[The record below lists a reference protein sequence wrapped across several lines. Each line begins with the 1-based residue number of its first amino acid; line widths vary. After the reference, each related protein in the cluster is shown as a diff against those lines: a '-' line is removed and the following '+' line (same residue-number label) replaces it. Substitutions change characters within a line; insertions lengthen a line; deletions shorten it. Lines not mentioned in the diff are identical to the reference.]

1 MSRVRNYDVVI
12 IGGGIHGVATAYFLA
27 QKGVSVALLERDY
40 CGRCASGV
48 NAGGVR
54 TLGRPL
60 AEIPLSLASSKL
72 WRELDFLR
80 GFDGAFAQTGQLK
93 VAESESD
100 LAALRERRQMLARH
114 GFDHEVL
121 IDTDQV
127 LALVPAIAQ
136 HVTGALWV
144 ATDGF
149 AFPYKIVLAFADQAR
164 KLGVDI
170 FETCP
175 VSRIGRTGNGWQIT
189 AGAQR
194 FSCAALQICAGA
206 WTAQLARQC
215 GDPLPVTPGGLML
228 MVTQRVP
235 HFINPV
241 LGATS
246 RGLSFKQFANGTVV
260 IGGSLECEADAA
272 RNHAELDFS
281 CLANSAGIVTD
292 LFPFLKGISITRA
305 WSGIDGYAPD
315 HTSILGPSATV
326 NNLYYACGFSA
337 SGFQLGPGS
346 GQYLA
351 DLITG
356 AAPNPEHDALL
367 PGRFGQCL
375 AA

>member
-1 MSRVRNYDVVI
+1 MPRTRNYDVVI

-27 QKGVSVALLERDY
+27 QKGVSVALLEREY

-93 VAESESD
+93 VAESDRD
-100 LAALRERRQMLARH
+100 LAVLRERQQTLARH

-121 IDTDQV
+121 IDADQV
-127 LALVPAIAQ
+127 LDLVPAISP

-149 AFPYKIVLAFADQAR
+149 AFPYKIVLAFAQQAR
-164 KLGVDI
+164 KLGVAI
-170 FETCP
+170 FESCP
-175 VSRIGRTGNGWQIT
+175 VSHIEQAGNGWQIT
-189 AGAQR
+189 AGEQR
-194 FSCAALQICAGA
+194 FSCAKLQICAGA
-206 WTAQLARQC
+206 WTGHLARQC

-260 IGGSLECEADAA
+260 IGGSLECEADADS
-272 RNHAELDFS
+272 NYAELDFS

-315 HTSILGPSATV
+315 HTSMIGPSAIV
-326 NNLYYACGFSA
+326 ENLYYACGFSA
-337 SGFQLGPGS
+337 SGFQLGPAS

-351 DLITG
+351 NLIAG
-356 AAPNPEHDALL
+356 EMPDPAHEALL
-367 PGRFGQCL
+367 PGRFAECM